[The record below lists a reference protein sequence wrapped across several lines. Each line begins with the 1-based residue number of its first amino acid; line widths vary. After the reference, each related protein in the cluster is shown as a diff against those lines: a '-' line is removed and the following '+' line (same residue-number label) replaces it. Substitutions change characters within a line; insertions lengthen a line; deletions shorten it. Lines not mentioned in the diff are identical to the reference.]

1 MTQNIRTPAKVQAAR
16 ANVAPIF
23 VCTFARRRYG
33 KTMKSA
39 AATARDSL
47 KSRASAIVAADN
59 IFIFKKTLRH
69 YVARMQDRAN
79 GFESVTWP
87 IGRGMEY
94 AVRFKVTHV
103 TSIKRRTSIFQEG

>member
-1 MTQNIRTPAKVQAAR
+1 MTHNIHKPAKAQAAR
-16 ANVAPIF
+16 ANVAPNF

-39 AATARDSL
+39 ATAARDSL

-59 IFIFKKTLRH
+59 IFTFKKTLRP

-79 GFESVTWP
+79 GFESVAWP
-87 IGRGMEY
+87 IDRGMEY
-94 AVRFKVTHV
+94 SVRL
-103 TSIKRRTSIFQEG
+103 R